1 MNRRFLFVLAAQ
13 LISLLLF
20 QQAKFNYYKSGI
32 TPLGISAISVSTI
45 NAKTYTFSYP
55 VYRVIADSAMK
66 QLIVSVRQKDATG
79 RAYTSRGYHFE
90 MRQNDSVG
98 GLLED
103 NKLEMEVAGDKLIF
117 SNDKKS
123 SLFNREFGYEQ
134 FEFPARLIQCFPKS
148 GAGLLYN
155 PSVKGET
162 EIPLSLVNL
171 KDGHII
177 WTADVPS
184 AQNWNDVRALNDSVI
199 LVAAGGIHAI
209 NVKRGLVWSHRLST
223 SLKITKPLTY
233 SSFHAPTF
241 QKYFHPAVTS
251 SEEGFV
257 WQLSSDILVS
267 NNKIFYASRKK
278 LLSLDS
284 AGNKLWSNDL
294 SESQVSS
301 CLLFDFGQNV
311 LLLNPGIAL
320 YNQNEIQYGKPF
332 VAAYSKASGEEM
344 LNEELDMMPNIAD
357 FMQIKDG
364 MVFANKDKVM
374 KLQND
379 LKVMTLI
386 ELGENRYG
394 KFLEFIN
401 GDEYFVE
408 KEGFYV
414 PLNFIND
421 NVVYFKTDH
430 GKVFGIDKS
439 EIEYEYHFTE
449 LYKLNT
455 TVEGKKLISQ
465 KNKTLLISPNFELL
479 CTFNTGENAYSL
491 NGKIYFTA
499 ENKLHIVNTADLK

>member
-1 MNRRFLFVLAAQ
+1 MNRKFLFVLAAQ
-13 LISLLLF
+13 LIPFLLF
-20 QQAKFNYYKSGI
+20 QQTKFNYYKSGT
-32 TPLGISAISVSTI
+32 TPLGISAISINTI
-45 NAKTYTFSYP
+45 NARTYTFSYP
-55 VYRVIADSAMK
+55 VYRVTADSVMK

-79 RAYTSRGYHFE
+79 RAYTSRGYHLE
-90 MRQNDSVG
+90 VRPNDSIG

-103 NKLEMEVAGDKLIF
+103 NKLEMELAGDKLIF
-117 SNDKKS
+117 SNEKKS
-123 SLFNREFGYEQ
+123 SLFNREYGYEQ
-134 FEFPARLIQCFPKS
+134 FEFPARLIQCFPKA

-155 PSVKGET
+155 PSVRAQADV
-162 EIPLSLVNL
+162 PLSLVNL

-177 WTADVPS
+177 WSADVSS
-184 AQNWNDVRALNDSVI
+184 AQNWNDIRMLNDSVA

-209 NVKRGLVWSHRLST
+209 DMKRGLLWSHRLST
-223 SLKITKPLTY
+223 SLKTSKPLTY

-241 QKYFHPAVTS
+241 QKYFHPVITS
-251 SEEGFV
+251 TEEGFV
-257 WQLSSDILVS
+257 WQLSSGILVS
-267 NNKIFYASRKK
+267 NGKIFYASRKN
-278 LLSLDS
+278 LLALDS
-284 AGNKLWSNDL
+284 TGNKVWENDL

-320 YNQNEIQYGKPF
+320 YGQNEIQYGKPF

-357 FMQIKDG
+357 FMQIKDE

-374 KLQND
+374 KLQSD

-449 LYKLNT
+449 LYRLNT
-455 TVEGKKLISQ
+455 TVGEKKLVSQ

-491 NGKIYFTA
+491 NNKIYFTA
-499 ENKLHIVNTADLK
+499 ENKLHIVNLADVR

>member
-1 MNRRFLFVLAAQ
+1 MNRKFLFVLAAQ
-13 LISLLLF
+13 LISFLLF
-20 QQAKFNYYKSGI
+20 PQNKFNYYKSG
-32 TPLGISAISVSTI
+32 TMPLGISAISVSTI

-55 VYRVIADSAMK
+55 VYRAVADSAMK

-90 MRQNDSVG
+90 VRSNDSIG

-103 NKLEMEVAGDKLIF
+103 NKLDIELAGDKLIF
-117 SNDKKS
+117 SNEKKS

-148 GAGLLYN
+148 DAGLIYN
-155 PSVKGET
+155 PSVKATGDV
-162 EIPLSLVNL
+162 PLSLVNL

-177 WTADVPS
+177 WLADIPS
-184 AQNWNDVRALNDSVI
+184 AQNWNDIRTLNDSVI
-199 LVAAGGIHAI
+199 LVAAGGIQAI
-209 NVKRGLVWSHRLST
+209 HVKHGLLWSHHLST
-223 SLKITKPLTY
+223 SLKTTKALTY
-233 SSFHAPTF
+233 SSFQAPTF
-241 QKYFHPAVTS
+241 QKYFHPVITS
-251 SEEGFV
+251 TEEGFV
-257 WQLSSDILVS
+257 WQLSSGILVS
-267 NNKIFYASRKK
+267 SNKIFYASRKK

-284 AGNKLWSNDL
+284 AGNKLWGNDL
-294 SESQVSS
+294 SESQLSS

-332 VAAYSKASGEEM
+332 VAAYKKTDGEEM

-374 KLQND
+374 KLQSD

-394 KFLEFIN
+394 KFLEFVN

-430 GKVFGIDKS
+430 GKVFGIDKN

-455 TVEGKKLISQ
+455 TVGGKKLISQ

-479 CTFNTGENAYSL
+479 CTFSTGESAYSI
-491 NGKIYFTA
+491 NDRIYFTA
-499 ENKLHIVNTADLK
+499 ENKLYIVNLADLR